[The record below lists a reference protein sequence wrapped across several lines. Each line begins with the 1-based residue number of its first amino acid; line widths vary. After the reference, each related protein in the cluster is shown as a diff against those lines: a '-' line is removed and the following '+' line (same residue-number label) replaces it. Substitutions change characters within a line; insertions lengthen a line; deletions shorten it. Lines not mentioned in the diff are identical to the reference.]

1 MEENKGMNV
10 VAFDNSADLKKKVTR
25 GEVIEIIK
33 QVVDNVNQI
42 SSYLMEDVNT
52 LYANQLF
59 PFQIQTGVLEDILVE
74 KGVISKEEL
83 KSRYDDKIKLLQE
96 KAKEIKESGDGL
108 RFATKDE
115 EKNDVN
121 EKVLNALNH
130 KED

>member
-1 MEENKGMNV
+1 MEENKGMDV

-25 GEVIEIIK
+25 GEVIEIMK

-96 KAKEIKESGDGL
+96 KAKESKESEDGL

-121 EKVLNALNH
+121 EKVLNALNN

>member
-1 MEENKGMNV
+1 M
-10 VAFDNSADLKKKVTR
+10 
-25 GEVIEIIK
+25 K

-96 KAKEIKESGDGL
+96 KAKEIKESEDGL

-121 EKVLNALNH
+121 EKVLNALNN

>member
-1 MEENKGMNV
+1 MEENKGMDV

-96 KAKEIKESGDGL
+96 KAKEIKESEDGL

-121 EKVLNALNH
+121 EKVLNALNN